1 MATKAQLSRQHES
14 AGVTPRDAPEGR
26 PGPGVPWLLAAA
38 LVAVLVQIPLALV
51 VAPPFAG
58 FNAPLTQRIFYY
70 HVPAAWVAYLGFAAT
85 AAASAWHLYARSARA
100 DRLARASAEVG
111 TLFAF
116 VALGTGLVWS
126 SQEFLGYS
134 ALEDPQV
141 VSLAVVILSYLGYF
155 ALRSGVDDPRRRGRL
170 AAVYGLLA
178 LVGVPLS
185 YLASKASIHPD
196 FTRPEQELDPLLW
209 ALLLY
214 STFAFTLLAAAL
226 AQLRARLA
234 ALEDHADAME
244 ET

>member
-1 MATKAQLSRQHES
+1 MS
-14 AGVTPRDAPEGR
+14 AGAPRRA
-26 PGPGVPWLLAAA
+26 PWLLLAAIA
-38 LVAVLVQIPLALV
+38 AIIAQIPLALV

-70 HVPAAWVAYLGFAAT
+70 HVPAAWVAYLGFAVT
-85 AAASAWHLYARSARA
+85 AAASAWHLRTGSPRADQVARA
-100 DRLARASAEVG
+100 AAEAG
-111 TLFAF
+111 TLFA
-116 VALGTGLVWS
+116 VMALGTGLVWS

-155 ALRSGVDDPRRRGRL
+155 ALRGGIDEPRRRGRL

-178 LVGVPLS
+178 VVGVPLS

-209 ALLLY
+209 ALLLA
-214 STFAFTLLAAAL
+214 STAAFTLLFAAL
-226 AQLRARLA
+226 VQLRARLA
-234 ALEDHADAME
+234 ALEDHAELLDDPPGA
-244 ET
+244 